1 MFTSTITSI
10 IVFAT
15 FATFPPIIFAG
26 STPTSSGEFKCTPQR
41 SHTTYPNQCRIL
53 EIFNYLATGSDEAFF
68 AQVAPDVD
76 WTVMGTHPLAGEYH
90 NRTIFIADTL
100 ERLANTED
108 PSNPLTLSV
117 TNIIGGGNDEW
128 SVQELHVL
136 GSCKN
141 GKFTYL
147 LVDAIDKD
155 QRIDQKLI

>member
-1 MFTSTITSI
+1 MFASTITLI
-10 IVFAT
+10 IVFAA

-26 STPTSSGEFKCTPQR
+26 STSTSPGEFKCTPQN

-141 GKFTYL
+141 GKFKCL
-147 LVDAIDKD
+147 
-155 QRIDQKLI
+155 

>member
-1 MFTSTITSI
+1 
-10 IVFAT
+10 
-15 FATFPPIIFAG
+15 
-26 STPTSSGEFKCTPQR
+26 
-41 SHTTYPNQCRIL
+41 
-53 EIFNYLATGSDEAFF
+53 
-68 AQVAPDVD
+68 
-76 WTVMGTHPLAGEYH
+76 MGTHPLAGEYH

-141 GKFTYL
+141 GKFTCL
-147 LVDAIDKD
+147 WWMRQIRAKVSNKH
-155 QRIDQKLI
+155 